1 MRKIDGRFLGIAQ
14 GSERLFSDFE
24 NDGRMWTGKG
34 PRVIRVPV
42 VFKEKFREKPVVHA
56 GMSMWDMDQKTNPR
70 GDISVAKI
78 TVKGFEIVFRTW
90 GDTRV
95 ARIRADWIAIG
106 ELPHDDDWELY

>member
-1 MRKIDGRFLGIAQ
+1 VRKIDGRFLGIEQ

-24 NDGRMWTGKG
+24 NDGEMWVGTG
-34 PRVIRVPV
+34 PRAIRVPV
-42 VFKEKFREKPVVHA
+42 AFKQKFRGKPVVHV

-70 GDISVAKI
+70 ADISVNKI
-78 TVKGFEIVFRTW
+78 TQNGFEIVFRTW

-106 ELPHDDDWELY
+106 ELPHGDDWELY